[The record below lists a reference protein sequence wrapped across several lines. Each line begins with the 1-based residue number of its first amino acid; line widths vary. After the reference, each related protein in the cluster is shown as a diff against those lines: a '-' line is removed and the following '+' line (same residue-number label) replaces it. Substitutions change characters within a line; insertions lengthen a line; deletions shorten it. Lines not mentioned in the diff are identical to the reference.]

1 MRTIRRES
9 TATRRRIAARSR
21 PVQPPWANWSD
32 ARLLDLRLCD
42 LGLRIEG
49 TRLEERILRLY
60 AELARRGLRVRPHFW
75 LSHEW
80 FTPDGVPG
88 VAIPF
93 YLAHPRLTRLEARQ
107 MHDVEGGTERS
118 CLQILRHEAGHAI
131 DNAYRLHRRG
141 DFRRVFGPARP
152 YPDAYRPRPGSRRYV
167 LHLDA
172 WYAQSHPAEDFAETF
187 AVWLTPGS
195 NWRQRY
201 HDWPALAKLE
211 YVDRVMAEIAAC
223 PPRVTSRARMDPLSS
238 LRMTLRE
245 HYAGRRRRYSAEQPT
260 DYDRDLLALFD
271 APRRDAARQSAAAFL
286 RAAREELVA
295 TAARWTGEHA
305 YSIDQVLRGMLL
317 RCRALRLRAPRGR
330 TRLLREAAVLLAV
343 RTLDDLRRRRRE
355 VLL

>member
-1 MRTIRRES
+1 MQ
-9 TATRRRIAARSR
+9 
-21 PVQPPWANWSD
+21 PVQPHWARWSD
-32 ARLLDLRLCD
+32 TRLLDLRLCD
-42 LGLRIEG
+42 LDLQIHGS
-49 TRLEERILRLY
+49 RLEERILRLY

-93 YLAHPRLTRLEARQ
+93 YLAHPRLTRLEVRQ

-131 DNAYRLHRRG
+131 DNAYRLHRRR
-141 DFRRVFGPARP
+141 DFRSVFGPARP

-195 NWRQRY
+195 NWRARY
-201 HDWPALAKLE
+201 RGWPALAKLE
-211 YVDRVMAEIAAC
+211 YVDRLMAEIADCRPKVA
-223 PPRVTSRARMDPLSS
+223 SRARVDPLPS

-245 HYAGRRRRYSAEQPT
+245 HYANRRRRYSTEQPT
-260 DYDRDLLALFD
+260 DYDQDLRALFD
-271 APRRDAARQSAAAFL
+271 APARGAARQSAAAFL
-286 RAAREELVA
+286 RASRRDLVDA
-295 TAARWTGEHA
+295 VARWTGEHA
-305 YSIDQVLRGMLL
+305 YSIDQVLRGMLR
-317 RCRALRLRAPRGR
+317 RCRALKLLAPPDR
-330 TRLLREAAVLLAV
+330 TWLLREAAVLLAV
-343 RTLDDLRRRRRE
+343 RTVEDLRRRRRE